1 MTKAREN
8 SDYTGLAA
16 DLAGLQTNITAGDT
30 AARAGRKNLII
41 NGGMQVAQRAT
52 TYTLNA
58 GASAYRT
65 VDRWKQDW
73 SLTGQMTVE
82 QSTDAP
88 AGFTHSLKSTVVAV
102 STDNFTSNSEYFIHQ
117 QHIEGFT
124 AAALQYG
131 TASAKP
137 LTASFWVKANT
148 PATYSAGFRA
158 TMNSAIWGNH
168 QAFTINVANTWEKKT
183 LTFNPSTAYQLANV
197 GTSSSSGAF
206 MISLANSANLG
217 QTTNLGSWVVGN
229 LIGLDSTTN
238 MDNLSTKAV
247 GQFVAF
253 TGVQLELGSV
263 ATDFEHR
270 SYGEILADCQR
281 YFRTMGVG
289 MSGIVQSTNKVLF
302 SYQTERMRSTPSV
315 TIITTGSLYISD
327 DYAQDFNYSSGFS
340 LAETVLTP
348 IGGRIK
354 VQGLNSLTHGE
365 FMAIHGQS
373 NPDDMFH
380 LDAEL

>member
-16 DLAGLQTNITAGDT
+16 DIVAGDT

-73 SLTGQMTVE
+73 SLIGQMTVE

-102 STDNFTSNSEYFIHQ
+102 STDNFTSNSEYFMHQ

-158 TMNSAIWGNH
+158 TMNSATWANH

-206 MISLANSANLG
+206 IISLANSANLG
-217 QTTNLGSWVVGN
+217 QTTNLGSWVAGN

-270 SYGEILADCQR
+270 SYGEELALCQR
-281 YFRTMGVG
+281 YCYVAAGQA
-289 MSGIVQSTNKVLF
+289 GIPFIAGAAYS
-302 SYQTERMRSTPSV
+302 
-315 TIITTGSLYISD
+315 TTGLYMTYNLPVPPRAPPTITISGGFYISD
-327 DYAQDFNYSSGFS
+327 QYAADFNSSNTSVGAGPNNNLINGRVRVDGLS
-340 LAETVLTP
+340 GLTVGRFY
-348 IGGRIK
+348 GGAPNTSGTTI
-354 VQGLNSLTHGE
+354 
-365 FMAIHGQS
+365 F
-373 NPDDMFH
+373 
-380 LDAEL
+380 DAEL

>member
-1 MTKAREN
+1 MSTSRTREKA
-8 SDYTGLAA
+8 DKLTYTQAEV
-16 DLAGLQTNITAGDT
+16 TAGDT

-148 PATYSAGFRA
+148 PATYSAGFRV

-270 SYGEILADCQR
+270 SYQEELLLCEW
-281 YFRTMGVG
+281 YFKKWLRSDSRMTDSATVATYTGIAKGVNEAFIYMPFNMRVIPTSSYNDVALHDAVGSVIDAVGSTARNAMG
-289 MSGIVQSTNKVLF
+289 SFRIIVTNGL
-302 SYQTERMRSTPSV
+302 
-315 TIITTGSLYISD
+315 TTGDIVYLR
-327 DYAQDFNYSSGFS
+327 FKSSAS
-340 LAETVLTP
+340 
-348 IGGRIK
+348 
-354 VQGLNSLTHGE
+354 
-365 FMAIHGQS
+365 FMQ
-373 NPDDMFH
+373 F
-380 LDAEL
+380 DAEL